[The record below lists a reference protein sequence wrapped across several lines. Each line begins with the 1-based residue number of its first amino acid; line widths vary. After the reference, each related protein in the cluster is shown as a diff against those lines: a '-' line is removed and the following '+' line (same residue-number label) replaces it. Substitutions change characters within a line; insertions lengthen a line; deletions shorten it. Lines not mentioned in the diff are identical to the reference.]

1 MKADALPATKGADTF
16 RRAGTSFQEATGQS
30 LLWWAVI
37 AALHF
42 AAQIVFRREL
52 RPGEFGTLNTALAI
66 VGLMTVPALA
76 VHQAINHYLAQ
87 DHPAGRQDR
96 IDALRTGALFIT
108 ETFTW
113 AWGVI
118 SVPVLFLLAAMLE
131 LPSSRFPLHIFV
143 LLNILIA
150 LGGVISE
157 RICQSRQQTNL
168 WVWLVMAAALAR
180 VALGVGLTRYA
191 PLAAAALTAVLLA
204 GLITLAPALRQA
216 ETKMDLRLKAC
227 AAAWDRDFLLYV
239 GATLSVLLSL
249 FLFSSADRLVAQ
261 SWFGVPHNNIGY
273 VDLDMFDSYHT
284 AGLLGR
290 GLLWGAQPLLW
301 MLFAQRSRLKRTTLA
316 SLTYLWIYIGAL
328 LVGAILLEL
337 LRYPLSR
344 LFCGEQYD
352 TTDLQIPNFVLAMI
366 PLGLLQAVGVF
377 SLASRRYP
385 ECFLLG
391 GSGVAYLLL
400 LYFVG
405 RRPELMP
412 AYMFAGGL
420 VALMAVL
427 FVGIVRW
434 GRKQP

>member
-1 MKADALPATKGADTF
+1 
-16 RRAGTSFQEATGQS
+16 
-30 LLWWAVI
+30 
-37 AALHF
+37 
-42 AAQIVFRREL
+42 
-52 RPGEFGTLNTALAI
+52 
-66 VGLMTVPALA
+66 MTVPALA
-76 VHQAINHYLAQ
+76 VNQAIFHYLAQ
-87 DHPAGRQDR
+87 DHPAGRQER

-118 SVPVLFLLAAMLE
+118 SLPVLFLLVAMLE
-131 LPSSRFPLHIFV
+131 LPRFPIHLFV

-150 LGGVISE
+150 LGGVIGE

-168 WVWLVMAAALAR
+168 WVWLVVASALAR
-180 VALGVGLTRYA
+180 VALAVGLTRYSPWA
-191 PLAAAALTAVLLA
+191 DAALTSVLLA
-204 GLITLAPALRQA
+204 GLITLAPALRQG

-239 GATLSVLLSL
+239 GATISVLLSL

-290 GLLWGAQPLLW
+290 GLLWGVQPLLW
-301 MLFAQRSRLKRTTLA
+301 IFFAQRSRLKRTTLA
-316 SLTYLWIYIGAL
+316 SLTYLWIYLGAL
-328 LVGAILLEL
+328 LVGAILLGL
-337 LRYPLSR
+337 LHYPLSR
-344 LFCGEQYD
+344 LFCGEHYD
-352 TTDLQIPNFVLAMI
+352 TTDLQILNFALAMI

-391 GSGVAYLLL
+391 ASGVAYLLL